1 MGAKGHS
8 IHKVGRLQRFGVGA
22 VALFALLGLSA
33 CVPAGG
39 GGGGGP
45 APITYQAFTSSGGTG
60 FATYS
65 VPGGTQQET
74 VPSGWSLDVGYI
86 DFAYIS
92 VQNDSDFGS
101 VTCVLIRN
109 GVIIV
114 QNTSNG
120 AYAIATCH
128 DPF

>member
-1 MGAKGHS
+1 LGRYQRWPEPSTVDPREKIAAK
-8 IHKVGRLQRFGVGA
+8 L
-22 VALFALLGLSA
+22 
-33 CVPAGG
+33 P
-39 GGGGGP
+39 
-45 APITYQAFTSSGGTG
+45 G

-74 VPSGWSLDVGYI
+74 VPSGWSLDVGYT
-86 DFAYIS
+86 DFGYIS

-109 GVIIV
+109 GVVIV

-128 DPF
+128 DPY